1 MAWDL
6 LQLTNGTDAFSDG
19 KAGILNITKK
29 GLIAAKDWPKMTT
42 ALIKGD
48 QRSNH
53 HEGAAMKTK
62 EGDKFKNAVDG
73 AEYVL
78 MKIVNRMA
86 LLESKDGKR
95 QILTEVDNLRIN
107 SFYQKMELNET

>member
-1 MAWDL
+1 MGFASINQQDRCLFRWEGG
-6 LQLTNGTDAFSDG
+6 NS
-19 KAGILNITKK
+19 NITKK
-29 GLIAAKDWPKMTT
+29 GLIAVKDWSKMTT

-48 QRSNH
+48 QHSNH

-62 EGDKFKNAVDG
+62 EGDKFRNPVDG
-73 AEYVL
+73 AEYIL
-78 MKIVNRMA
+78 RKIVNRMA
-86 LLESKDGKR
+86 LLESKDGRR

>member
-1 MAWDL
+1 
-6 LQLTNGTDAFSDG
+6 
-19 KAGILNITKK
+19 
-29 GLIAAKDWPKMTT
+29 MTI

-48 QRSNH
+48 QNSNH

-73 AEYVL
+73 VEYIL
-78 MKIVNRMA
+78 RKIVNRMA

-95 QILTEVDNLRIN
+95 QILTEVDNLKID
-107 SFYQKMELNET
+107 SFYHKMELNET

>member
-1 MAWDL
+1 
-6 LQLTNGTDAFSDG
+6 
-19 KAGILNITKK
+19 
-29 GLIAAKDWPKMTT
+29 LIAAKDWSKMTT

-48 QRSNH
+48 QHSNH

-73 AEYVL
+73 AEYIL
-78 MKIVNRMA
+78 RKIVNRMA

-95 QILTEVDNLRIN
+95 QILTEVDNLKID